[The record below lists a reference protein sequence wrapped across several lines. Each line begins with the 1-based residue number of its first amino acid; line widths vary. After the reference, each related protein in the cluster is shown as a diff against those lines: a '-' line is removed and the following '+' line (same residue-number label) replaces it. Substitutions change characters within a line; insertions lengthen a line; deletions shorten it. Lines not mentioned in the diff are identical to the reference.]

1 MSDSIIEAGKVVFF
15 HYTLT
20 NDAGET
26 IDSSRGGNPLP
37 YLHGAG
43 NIVPGLEKQLTGKAV
58 GDKLQA
64 AVAPEEGYGVRHGHP
79 MPVPRDQFPQDVD
92 IQPGMQ
98 FFAQDPDG
106 NQFPLWIAE
115 VTDETVTVDPNHPL
129 AGENLNFDVEIVSIR
144 DASDEEK
151 EHGHPHLPGMHHH

>member
-1 MSDSIIEAGKVVFF
+1 MSDTTISAGKVVFF

-43 NIVPGLEKQLTGKAV
+43 NIVPGLEKQLEGLAV
-58 GDKLQA
+58 GAKLQA
-64 AVAPEEGYGVRHGHP
+64 DVSPEEGYGVRRGEP
-79 MPVPRDQFPQDVD
+79 MPVPRDQFPADVNL
-92 IQPGMQ
+92 QPGMQ
-98 FFAQDPDG
+98 FFAEDPNG
-106 NQFPLWIAE
+106 NHFPLWIAQVGE
-115 VTDETVTVDPNHPL
+115 DTVLVDPNHPL
-129 AGENLNFDVEIVSIR
+129 AGENLHFDVEIMSLR

-151 EHGHPHLPGMHHH
+151 EHGHPHLPGMPQH

>member
-1 MSDSIIEAGKVVFF
+1 MSDNTIQAGKVVFF

-43 NIVPGLEKQLTGKAV
+43 NIVPGLEKQLEGQALGASLTAV
-58 GDKLQA
+58 VQ
-64 AVAPEEGYGVRHGHP
+64 PEEGYGVRSGHP
-79 MPVPRDQFPQDVD
+79 MPVPREQFPADID

-98 FFAQDPDG
+98 FFGEDPEG
-106 NQFPLWIAE
+106 RRFPLWIAAVE
-115 VTDETVTVDPNHPL
+115 DDKVLVDPNHPL
-129 AGENLNFDVEIVSIR
+129 AGVVLHFDVEVMSIR
-144 DASDEEK
+144 EASDEEK
-151 EHGHPHLPGMHHH
+151 EHGHPHLPGMPHH